1 MWGAAD
7 SCVRSR
13 CSDGGAR
20 RHDGSVACARPAIPA
35 KVDFV
40 PIMAHGGGA
49 CAGAAAA
56 RGGSGSRAL
65 RSSLPGPS
73 CACRE
78 SKKPSESLPDAVEG
92 LRALVL
98 KQMAERDAPWRRTI
112 EFVTCC

>member
-40 PIMAHGGGA
+40 PIIAEA
-49 CAGAAAA
+49 PPPTEPPPRAAAA
-56 RGGSGSRAL
+56 VGPVIEVKLAGAVVRVSGIDDGAQL
-65 RSSLPGPS
+65 T
-73 CACRE
+73 
-78 SKKPSESLPDAVEG
+78 AV
-92 LRALVL
+92 LRAVRASAS
-98 KQMAERDAPWRRTI
+98 KG
-112 EFVTCC
+112 